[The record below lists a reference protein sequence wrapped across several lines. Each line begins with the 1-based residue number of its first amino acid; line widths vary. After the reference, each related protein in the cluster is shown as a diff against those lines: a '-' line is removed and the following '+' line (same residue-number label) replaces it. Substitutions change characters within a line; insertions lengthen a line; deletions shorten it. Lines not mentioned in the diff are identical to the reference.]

1 MLQYDLDARKGGS
14 LYEELVRRMRAD
26 ISQGVI
32 APDEHLPSKRDFARS
47 LGVSVITVEH
57 AYQQLVAEGYVRA
70 IQRKGYFANDVGSF
84 AAKVAD
90 RKSSGSSGA
99 KRASARAASL
109 GEGLAF
115 GATDEG
121 GHTLWDG
128 AFSAARGAFAPTAAG
143 GASSCAPLV
152 SSLDSLASGKPA
164 ARFDLSGGVAPGSF
178 PRQAWSR
185 ILREVVEDA
194 PDSLLLKSAPRE
206 GLPELRSAIAHYVAR
221 ARDMEVE
228 PWQVIVGA
236 GAQGLYPVLPRL
248 LGSELFAVEDPGYP
262 TLARTYA
269 VNGAQV
275 AQVPMDENGMDVAA
289 LRASRAKVA
298 HVMPSHHFPTGAV
311 MPIARRYELLA
322 WASEGEGRYI
332 IEDDYDCEFRHQG
345 RPIPALQ
352 GIDAAERVIYLNTFA
367 RTIAPSLRLGFMVL
381 PAHLVERFHREWGG
395 GPSSVSAVE
404 QMALAR
410 FLSEGAFDKHVNRMR
425 RHYREVRDAFLTGLD
440 GLACSA
446 LGKDAG
452 LHFVLDCGA
461 PLDEAQ
467 LKAEL
472 LEEGVRVR
480 TLSDYCGNSS
490 ASGSAPARRS
500 ARSEALI
507 ESAGASSEQAESADG
522 STKLVISYSGLS
534 ASDAAEAAQRVRR
547 VVERHQASRV

>member
-90 RKSSGSSGA
+90 RKSSVGSGA
-99 KRASARAASL
+99 KRASARAAS
-109 GEGLAF
+109 
-115 GATDEG
+115 
-121 GHTLWDG
+121 
-128 AFSAARGAFAPTAAG
+128 AG
-143 GASSCAPLV
+143 DP
-152 SSLDSLASGKPA
+152 LDSLLASTKSI
-164 ARFDLSGGVAPGSF
+164 RFDLSGGVAPGSF
-178 PRQAWSR
+178 PRQVWSR

-194 PDSLLLKSAPRE
+194 PDDLLLKSAPRE

-236 GAQGLYPVLPRL
+236 GAQGLYPALPRL

-425 RHYREVRDAFLTGLD
+425 RHYREVRDAFLAGLD

-480 TLSDYCGNSS
+480 TLSDSCGNSS

-507 ESAGASSEQAESADG
+507 ESAGASSEQAESAAG

-547 VVERHQASRV
+547 VVERLQASRV